1 MDDVFSIQ
9 ILGYFAAILTSI
21 SFLPQ
26 AIKVIKTQDT
36 HALSL
41 LMYSA
46 FTLGVALWL
55 VYGLY
60 LQDGALILANS
71 VTLAFS
77 GTIMVIK
84 LRNYWSGKDV
94 H

>member
-1 MDDVFSIQ
+1 MDAVFSIQ
-9 ILGYFAAILTSI
+9 MLGYCAAILTSI

-55 VYGLY
+55 VYGFY

-71 VTLAFS
+71 VTFAFS